1 MMPSAPM
8 APCSDDDVPDADQS
22 STVSRSVVLRLYVS
36 HALSAWNS
44 RLFEFGSTLFLTS
57 IYPDTLMP
65 VSVYALVR
73 AASAILLSP
82 AVGVWIDREDRLVV
96 AKVSIIGQRV
106 AVVLSCAIFLVLESN
121 AEGGASG
128 SSALF
133 TLIVLLAGVEKLSAV
148 MNAVSITRDWVS
160 ASCLPSSALGSLV
173 SSCFQVVEMTEGD
186 EVARTG
192 MNAQIRQIDLFCKL
206 LGPFLIASLD
216 QISTVV
222 AIWTTLAMTVTS
234 VFAEYM
240 FIERVGTHAT
250 VALSGGL
257 DQG

>member
-1 MMPSAPM
+1 MMPSAPWR
-8 APCSDDDVPDADQS
+8 DDEARDVDQS
-22 STVSRSVVLRLYVS
+22 STVSGSVVLRLYVS

-65 VSVYALVR
+65 VSIYALVR

-106 AVVLSCAIFLVLESN
+106 AVALSCAVFLILESD

-128 SSALF
+128 SPALF

-148 MNAVSITRDWVS
+148 MNAVSVTRDWVS
-160 ASCLPSSALGSLV
+160 VSYLPSSALGSWWLFR
-173 SSCFQVVEMTEGD
+173 SS
-186 EVARTG
+186 
-192 MNAQIRQIDLFCKL
+192 K
-206 LGPFLIASLD
+206 
-216 QISTVV
+216 
-222 AIWTTLAMTVTS
+222 
-234 VFAEYM
+234 
-240 FIERVGTHAT
+240 
-250 VALSGGL
+250 
-257 DQG
+257 